1 MHTIYSDMGRRNE
14 TNRLA
19 HKKKVDQKKTKEKQT
34 ERIRKEKL
42 QTIYNKLNNEK
53 ESGKQE

>member
-1 MHTIYSDMGRRNE
+1 MGRRNE

-19 HKKKVDQKKTKEKQT
+19 YKKKVDQKKTKEQQA
-34 ERIRKEKL
+34 ERIRKDKL

>member
-1 MHTIYSDMGRRNE
+1 MGRRNE

-19 HKKKVDQKKTKEKQT
+19 HKKKVDQKKTKEQQT